1 MHSERE
7 SEGKGGKSNEFS
19 SQSDC
24 SAGGADFD
32 SSGHPCWQRNAWVMM
47 REGGRVRTT
56 GWIERFIEVYHAAHS
71 AATLP
76 VLLLPIEVFA
86 SGGSMVP
93 PQSLY

>member
-1 MHSERE
+1 MRE
-7 SEGKGGKSNEFS
+7 GVARAMSFPVNRIVQPE
-19 SQSDC
+19 
-24 SAGGADFD
+24 GADFD
-32 SSGHPCWQRNAWVMM
+32 SSGLTCWQRNAWVMM